1 MGVSLGVAV
10 NWLCP
15 VKISNNLDCYGSS
28 DKQISL
34 TSHHRSDD
42 HSSERP
48 AWPLWCAKYSSVLIT
63 AVIWYTY
70 NTKWT
75 AEQSR
80 YISDQYLVLHC
91 RHISV
96 STVKYLSEQS
106 HKMSCVVSHVIN
118 RTIPEKVTS
127 FWAEQAPRPARVSAH
142 ILRKQEPVR
151 WEKILA
157 FMSGSLLRCNTP
169 MMQNTPHSS
178 DSDDLI
184 CTLN

>member
-1 MGVSLGVAV
+1 MVVVINRSVS
-10 NWLCP
+10 P
-15 VKISNNLDCYGSS
+15 VTIEVTTTHQSGRPDRSDVPSTHQYSLQLSS
-28 DKQISL
+28 D
-34 TSHHRSDD
+34 T
-42 HSSERP
+42 
-48 AWPLWCAKYSSVLIT
+48 
-63 AVIWYTY
+63 TY
-70 NTKWT
+70 NAKWT

-80 YISDQYLVLHC
+80 YVSDQYLLLHC

-106 HKMSCVVSHVIN
+106 HKMSCVVSHIIN